1 MAPRGLF
8 LAREGRTWVAV
19 DNTTGDAW
27 TEDFSRKRQAV
38 RWLRGKFEIGD
49 KAKDWTDIN
58 TPDKLV
64 TAAMR
69 QGIEMNSAEAGVGLG
84 YLEGHDYYLMMDAD
98 GNALRHDMQYKDSRR
113 GDVLYTIQE
122 AVRFCQEMNED
133 LLRGALSCTSSDAE
147 YLSDL
152 LQGERILDALATRMT
167 QTGDTRK

>member
-8 LAREGRTWVAV
+8 LAREGRRWVAV

-49 KAKDWTDIN
+49 STKDWTDIN
-58 TPDKLV
+58 TPDKMV
-64 TAAMR
+64 AAAMR
-69 QGIEMNSAEAGVGLG
+69 QGIEMSPAEADVVLG

-98 GNALRHDMQYKDSRR
+98 GSTVRHDMQYRDDHR
-113 GDVLYTIQE
+113 GDVPYTIQE
-122 AVRFCQEMNED
+122 AVWFCQEMNED
-133 LLRGALSCTSSDAE
+133 LLRDALSRTSPDAE

-152 LQGERILDALATRMT
+152 LQGGRILDALAARMT
-167 QTGDTRK
+167 